1 MQIQVYVTG
10 ERQKVGRWLSLPMS
24 VHDLKQVLAE
34 ITDGNESC
42 EIRDLKAP
50 FAFESNDI
58 LAINQAVIDL
68 AEYDHQLVI
77 ALCGCMKSIEQII
90 RILNSGSYRV
100 LYGVDSLYD
109 VAEVLMRPCYCGCD
123 SDAHMRHIDIDRI
136 ICDLVAAGWHFQP
149 DVRVAIQ
156 PL

>member
-10 ERQKVGRWLSLPMS
+10 ERQKVGRWLSLPVS
-24 VHDLKQVLAE
+24 VHDLKQALAE
-34 ITDGNESC
+34 ITDGNEAC
-42 EIRDLKAP
+42 VIRDLQAP
-50 FAFESNDI
+50 FTFESNDI

-68 AEYDHQLVI
+68 AEYDHRLVI
-77 ALCGCMKSIEQII
+77 ALCGCIKSIEQII

-109 VAEVLMRPCYCGCD
+109 VAEVLMRPSHYGRGP
-123 SDAHMRHIDIDRI
+123 DAHMRHIDIDRI
-136 ICDLVAAGWHFQP
+136 ICDLVAAGWYFQP
-149 DVRVAIQ
+149 DVHVAIQ